1 MSTTSM
7 GASAQISA
15 FNLDNTAIR
24 QFDGLFSLNDLH
36 KAAGGEAKHQPALF
50 VRLEATQALAAEI
63 HSTDSQSAISTDS
76 QSLKTVN
83 GGPLRGTYACRELVI
98 AYAAWISPA
107 FHLKVI
113 RTFLAVTAPALPA
126 PDQPS
131 ADQIESATSL
141 AFIIAGQVAID
152 VQKAVLAGGDKWKHQ
167 RWSLSFITDSKFGS
181 PPVVERL
188 PADLRTLEQLHTA
201 VAQGLLTHQDLL
213 DLALVTTT
221 QLCKSTTTKPKG
233 FGDEVARQINQ
244 DLPLADL
251 HTIATQA
258 NLELLLRVAGQHH
271 SAGVP
276 APRPCSALN
285 YSSARLQTTP
295 RQKVLEFIAQAGPA
309 GVSRRK
315 LVHGCRAYLG
325 LSHPQRALLLQ
336 ELLQSQAIY
345 TKPTPT
351 GRSEVLVCAAH
362 LVTA

>member
-1 MSTTSM
+1 MSNTLIPVFTGTLSNASVQLCDARNLHTFM
-7 GASAQISA
+7 QVKRDFSNWIKGRIRKFGFEAGLDFLTISRSPDLASGNRGASVDYHLTLDMAKELSMVENNEMGRQARRYFIECEKAQ
-15 FNLDNTAIR
+15 L
-24 QFDGLFSLNDLH
+24 Q
-36 KAAGGEAKHQPALF
+36 QP
-50 VRLEATQALAAEI
+50 
-63 HSTDSQSAISTDS
+63 
-76 QSLKTVN
+76 
-83 GGPLRGTYACRELVI
+83 
-98 AYAAWISPA
+98 
-107 FHLKVI
+107 
-113 RTFLAVTAPALPA
+113 PALPI
-126 PDQPS
+126 PGQPS

-258 NLELLLRVAGQHH
+258 NLELLLRVAGQNH

-285 YSSARLQTTP
+285 YSPARPQTEP

-345 TKPTPT
+345 ARPTPT
-351 GRSEVLVCAAH
+351 GRSEVLVCATH
-362 LVTA
+362 LVTP